1 MNEIVNGE
9 KQLFK
14 DLCGIIDDVRGRI
27 ATYVNTGV
35 CLTNWSVGKRI
46 KEDVLY
52 NQRADYGKQVL
63 QNVSK
68 QLVNKYGAGWGYE
81 KLKHCVRSAYLFTED
96 EIRYATRT
104 QLNWTHIRIL
114 MGVSD
119 PLARQFYLE
128 MAHIERWSTRILEDK
143 IDGQLYERTAISRR
157 SEEVIKQE
165 LQKVRENHAVI
176 PDMVFRSTYFLDI
189 LGLPD
194 VFSEEELENAVLNQV
209 EEFMHEMGSDF
220 TLVERQKRIT
230 IDSVDYKMD
239 LVFFHRTLRRFVV
252 VDLKLGKFK
261 PAYEGQ
267 MLLYLRYLNAHEKHE
282 WEESPIGLILCS
294 EGNTEHIE
302 YLMLDES
309 SPIKVAQYYTQLPDK
324 KVLAERLQRA
334 IAIAKEYQAE
344 KKLNQDKENNE
355 R

>member
-9 KQLFK
+9 EKLFN
-14 DLCGIIDDVRGRI
+14 DLCGIIDDVRRRI

-35 CLTNWSVGKRI
+35 CLTNWTVGKRI

-68 QLVNKYGAGWGYE
+68 QLVNKYGSGWGYE

-157 SEEVIKQE
+157 PEEVIKQE
-165 LQKVRENHAVI
+165 LQKVRETHAVV

-239 LVFFHRTLRRFVV
+239 LVFFHRTLRRFIV

-344 KKLNQDKENNE
+344 KKLNQEKDE